1 MIMSQ
6 FCIADSK
13 PVITL
18 ECNLKD
24 TVAQWLRVQTLTL
37 EYLDSTFGSGTMW
50 LLQASV
56 SSSVECEK
64 LKLPH
69 RVFTGIKGASI

>member
-1 MIMSQ
+1 MSQ
-6 FCIADSK
+6 FCIVVSK

-56 SSSVECEK
+56 SSSVEWEK
-64 LKLPH
+64 
-69 RVFTGIKGASI
+69 